1 MFKQSLLVFG
11 TVLLLQGCAAAV
23 VAGTAGAVTAA
34 NDRRTIGSQIDDN
47 NIEIKSSIAISE
59 NERLHKFANVNVIS
73 VNGIVLMIGQVANAE
88 MKDEAQRAIEGVD
101 GIRKIHN
108 QIRIGSNIGM
118 STQTHDSWL
127 TSKVKTQLLTTES
140 ISSNNIKVVTEN
152 GEVFLMGLVSDSEAN
167 LAVDVARNVSG
178 VERVIKVLN
187 ICNAK

>member
-1 MFKQSLLVFG
+1 
-11 TVLLLQGCAAAV
+11 
-23 VAGTAGAVTAA
+23 
-34 NDRRTIGSQIDDN
+34 
-47 NIEIKSSIAISE
+47 
-59 NERLHKFANVNVIS
+59 
-73 VNGIVLMIGQVANAE
+73 

-178 VERVIKVLN
+178 VERVIKVFEYL
-187 ICNAK
+187 

>member
-1 MFKQSLLVFG
+1 MFKQSLIVLS

-47 NIEIKSSIAISE
+47 NIEIKSAIAISE
-59 NERLHKFANVNVIS
+59 NERLHNYANVNVIS
-73 VNGIVLMIGQVANAE
+73 VNGIVLMIGQVANHE
-88 MKDEAQRAIEGVD
+88 MKNEAQRIIEGID

-108 QIRIGSNIGM
+108 QIRISSNIGM

-127 TSKVKTQLLTTES
+127 TSKVKTQLLTTEN

-152 GEVFLMGLVSDSEAN
+152 GEVFLMGLVSDQEAN
-167 LAVDVARNVSG
+167 LAVEVARNVSG
-178 VERVIKVLN
+178 VERVIKVFEYL
-187 ICNAK
+187 

>member
-1 MFKQSLLVFG
+1 MLKQSLLVIS

-23 VAGTAGAVTAA
+23 VVGTAGAVTAA

-59 NERLHKFANVNVIS
+59 IERLHKFANVNVIS
-73 VNGIVLMIGQVANAE
+73 VNGIVLMIGQVPNQE
-88 MKDEAQRAIEGVD
+88 MKEQAQRAIEGVD

-108 QIRIGSNIGM
+108 QIRISSNIGM

-127 TSKVKTQLLTTES
+127 TSKVKTQLLTTEN
-140 ISSNNIKVVTEN
+140 ISSNNIKVITEN
-152 GEVFLMGLVSDSEAN
+152 GEVFLMGLVSDTEAN

-178 VERVIKVLN
+178 VERVIKVFEYL
-187 ICNAK
+187 